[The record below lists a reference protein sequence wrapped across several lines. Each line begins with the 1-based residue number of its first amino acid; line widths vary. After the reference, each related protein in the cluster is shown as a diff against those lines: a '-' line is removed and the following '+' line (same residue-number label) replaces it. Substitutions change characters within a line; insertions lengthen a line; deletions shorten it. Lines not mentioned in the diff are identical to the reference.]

1 MRWMRVY
8 PGKILEL
15 QSDYLGR
22 SSAWI
27 ACPPGAIPAPGQYL
41 KAHAPGMAGE
51 VLPAT
56 LFAAENSAQGFRA
69 ASPIPAG
76 WLPGTDL
83 RLWGP
88 LGNGFRLDWNVRRL
102 ALAALEDPSR
112 LMPLIA
118 QSLERGIDITLC
130 ADGLLPPLPASVEV
144 VPLNA
149 LPEVLV
155 WSDFLVLD
163 APLLKLPGF
172 GALLGLRPEGYLP
185 CPAQVL
191 IHADMPCAGM
201 AECGVCAVPT
211 RRGWKLV
218 CQDGPV
224 FDLSVLEW

>member
-1 MRWMRVY
+1 MRIY
-8 PGKILEL
+8 AGKILEL

-27 ACPPGAIPAPGQYL
+27 ACPTGAIPAPGQYL
-41 KAHAPGMAGE
+41 KAHAPAITGE

-56 LFAAENSAQGFRA
+56 LFAAENSAQGFRT
-69 ASPIPAG
+69 ASPNPAE
-76 WLPGTDL
+76 WQPGTEL

-112 LMPLIA
+112 LMPLIV
-118 QSLERGIDITLC
+118 QSLERGIDVTLC
-130 ADGLLPPLPASVEV
+130 ADGRLPPLPASVEV
-144 VPLNA
+144 APLNA
-149 LPEVLV
+149 MPEVLT
-155 WSDFLVLD
+155 WADFLAMD
-163 APLLKLPGF
+163 APLLKLPGL
-172 GALLGLRPEGYLP
+172 GALLGLPPEGYLP

-224 FDLSVLEW
+224 FDLHLLEWR

>member
-1 MRWMRVY
+1 MRTY
-8 PGKILEL
+8 TGKIIEL

-22 SSAWI
+22 ASARI

-41 KAHAPGMAGE
+41 KAHAPDITGE
-51 VLPAT
+51 VLSVT
-56 LFAAENSAQGFRA
+56 LFSAGTSEQGFRA
-69 ASPIPAG
+69 VPPIPSE

-88 LGNGFRLDWNVRRL
+88 LGNGFRLDWNVRHL
-102 ALAALEDPSR
+102 ALAALEEPSR

-118 QSLERGIDITLC
+118 QSLERGIDVTLC
-130 ADGLLPPLPASVEV
+130 ADGPLPPLPASVEV
-144 VPLNA
+144 AALNA
-149 LPEVLV
+149 LPEVLT
-155 WSDFLVLD
+155 WADFLAMDV
-163 APLLKLPGF
+163 PLLKLPGL
-172 GALLGLRPEGYLP
+172 GDLLGLRPAQYLP

-191 IHADMPCAGM
+191 IHTAMPCAGM

-211 RRGWKLV
+211 RRGWRLA